1 MRDIQT
7 IIDPCTIAAARFCIL
22 IPTVAFSSMSPKRF
36 SVRACID
43 WRAQLRNNMNE
54 FTIVQDEKI
63 NTPYLMA
70 LSSTALAVA
79 DSTCF
84 LVLAVGMHHS
94 LFDLATAHAMRNSA
108 SKSSLGDGVKEE
120 LHSLV
125 MGSCKGVLE
134 VHRYAEPIRVKRK
147 QSPKQASKQPLNV
160 HCDTPY
166 SFDGFPRLTSRT
178 NA

>member
-1 MRDIQT
+1 M
-7 IIDPCTIAAARFCIL
+7 
-22 IPTVAFSSMSPKRF
+22 
-36 SVRACID
+36 RACID

-84 LVLAVGMHHS
+84 LVLAVGVHHS
-94 LFDLATAHAMRNSA
+94 LFDLATAHATRNSA

-134 VHRYAEPIRVKRK
+134 VHGYDARIVQAKIIENLFGNFDFPTSDLVWLHFQGLIWLLHPFLRAVAKYRVVFHYHFPDKLL
-147 QSPKQASKQPLNV
+147 A
-160 HCDTPY
+160 
-166 SFDGFPRLTSRT
+166 DGKFVDGK
-178 NA
+178 AC